1 MPQEPTTGSSAAAPE
16 IAPTGNQPA
25 PQIGTEGQQQSPPV
39 QSTPAAPS
47 LESVQAELA
56 SERQKAAEYE
66 KRFKDTQG
74 AYTRSQQALAALN
87 GTDPNN
93 RPAPVDPLAK
103 YVQQLQA
110 KGYNA
115 KEARDVAEV
124 QYQMA
129 QDLIAPVQQQYQ
141 QGFAALQGQTLVGDA
156 MQQAASADQ
165 SLFQSPQ
172 VVDAVQQQLRQY
184 AQQGGQ
190 ITPQIARDIAIL
202 ASYNL
207 RASQPQNTVQF
218 PQPVVT
224 QGQPTPQ
231 PFRNGMFNINPSFQP
246 SAQPGPQPLSPEAAQ
261 VDAEIKQRYNLNK

>member
-1 MPQEPTTGSSAAAPE
+1 MPQEPTPGSPAGAPE
-16 IAPTGNQPA
+16 PGQQPTQQA
-25 PQIGTEGQQQSPPV
+25 PQIGTEGQQQSPPA
-39 QSTPAAPS
+39 QTPPSPS
-47 LESVQAELA
+47 LEQVQAELA
-56 SERQKAAEYE
+56 QERQRASEYE

-93 RPAPVDPLAK
+93 RPTPADPLAK

-156 MQQAASADQ
+156 MQQAATADPG
-165 SLFQSPQ
+165 LFQAPQ
-172 VVDAVQQQLRQY
+172 VQEAVQQQLRQY

-207 RASQPQNTVQF
+207 RSTQPPNTIPFQ
-218 PQPVVT
+218 PPVVT
-224 QGQPTPQ
+224 PGQQSPQ

-246 SAQPGPQPLSPEAAQ
+246 QVQPGAAPLSPEAAQ
-261 VDAEIKQRYNLNK
+261 IDAEIKQRYNLPK